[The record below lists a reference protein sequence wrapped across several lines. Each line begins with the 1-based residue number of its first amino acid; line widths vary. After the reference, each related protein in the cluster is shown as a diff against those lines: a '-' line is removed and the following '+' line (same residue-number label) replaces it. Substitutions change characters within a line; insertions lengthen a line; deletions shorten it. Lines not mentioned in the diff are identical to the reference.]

1 MWAEQGL
8 SLLGGVDIFLAC
20 WHVMDISSTNYGH
33 CSKER
38 TNSSIEEAGK
48 MYILSF
54 NKNNCIFQVRYFS
67 VLSICGQK
75 KLSQPDVKL
84 IDALIWYRKDVSCV
98 FALLLYSWGAFLVE
112 HGVQWIGNVFSHD
125 FCEERL
131 FIPRTLVLGIFISH
145 AGVFTTRFLLTV
157 YNFLSTR
164 VTYPRLEHICHCSQ
178 VVSPS
183 KLIFPF
189 PCCAAPMD
197 CAIHIPA
204 LFPAVT
210 VWASLC

>member
-1 MWAEQGL
+1 MWWILAAQITGIAPKKEPTH
-8 SLLGGVDIFLAC
+8 LLKNLVKC
-20 WHVMDISSTNYGH
+20 ISFPLTKITAFFKSGTLVSYLFV
-33 CSKER
+33 
-38 TNSSIEEAGK
+38 A
-48 MYILSF
+48 
-54 NKNNCIFQVRYFS
+54 KN
-67 VLSICGQK
+67 

-210 VWASLC
+210 VWASVC

>member
-1 MWAEQGL
+1 MWWILAAQITGIAPKKEPTH
-8 SLLGGVDIFLAC
+8 LLKKLVKC
-20 WHVMDISSTNYGH
+20 ISFPLTKITAFFKSGTLVSYLFV
-33 CSKER
+33 
-38 TNSSIEEAGK
+38 A
-48 MYILSF
+48 
-54 NKNNCIFQVRYFS
+54 KN
-67 VLSICGQK
+67 